1 MCSLGLCLLP
11 KPDFSRGYELAR
23 QKWAF
28 AMCQREE
35 ITEQLDLELFP
46 NYHTNINT
54 ILASPSFTSRWIN
67 SSCSATAS
75 PSTLSRRRKASLLV
89 PS

>member
-11 KPDFSRGYELAR
+11 NPDFSRGYELAR

-35 ITEQLDLELFP
+35 ITEPLDRELSL
-46 NYHTNINT
+46 NYLPI
-54 ILASPSFTSRWIN
+54 
-67 SSCSATAS
+67 
-75 PSTLSRRRKASLLV
+75 
-89 PS
+89 